1 MELELRKN
9 LLSDADAN
17 PVFSV
22 GLNAAYTYTNQ
33 DLKDIPAGEE
43 NTFGTSFDR
52 DSDRLEGASPFIM
65 NADLNYSP
73 VFENYKPR
81 ATLVFS
87 YFSDRIFSLG
97 AGSLGNIVE
106 RAIPT
111 LDFVLRN
118 DIGEHFEVN
127 LSAKNLLDPNISLI
141 RENTGIGDV
150 TIREYKMGLNLG
162 VTLAYKF

>member
-1 MELELRKN
+1 VL
-9 LLSDADAN
+9 
-17 PVFSV
+17 SV

-33 DLKDIPAGEE
+33 NLKDIPAGED

-52 DSDRLEGASPFIM
+52 DSDQLEGASPFII
-65 NADLNYSP
+65 NTDLNYSP
-73 VFENYKPR
+73 VFGEYKPK

-87 YFSDRIFSLG
+87 YFADRIFSLG

-106 RAIPT
+106 RAVPT

-118 DIGEHFEVN
+118 EIGEHFEVN
-127 LSAKNLLDPNISLI
+127 FSAKNLLNPNISLV

-150 TIREYKMGLNLG
+150 TIREYTIGVNLG
-162 VTLAYKF
+162 LTLAYKF